1 MGESIREP
9 IICVEGTRFFQSA
22 RRKIEGRLASG
33 RNRLE
38 WLARWRRP
46 RWRALAAALA
56 IFCALPAFAA
66 RFHAAPGVA
75 APDFALR
82 AYAGPNVRLSE
93 HIGQV
98 VVISFWGVGCDA
110 CRGQL
115 AALQQDFSRYRARG
129 LRVYGVEVAD
139 DQQEA
144 LHFAHGTPV
153 TYPLLLDPAKA
164 VARLYDVDNLPMT
177 VLIDRDGKIRQVV
190 REFNVSS
197 RQVWEDELRTLLA
210 E

>member
-1 MGESIREP
+1 M
-9 IICVEGTRFFQSA
+9 V
-22 RRKIEGRLASG
+22 
-33 RNRLE
+33 
-38 WLARWRRP
+38 W
-46 RWRALAAALA
+46 
-56 IFCALPAFAA
+56 ALPALAA
-66 RFHAAPGVA
+66 RFHAAPGLA

-82 AYAGPNVRLSE
+82 AFAGPNVRLSE

-115 AALQQDFSRYRARG
+115 EALEQDFSRYGSQG

-139 DQQEA
+139 DQTEA
-144 LHFAHGTPV
+144 LAFARGMHV
-153 TYPLLLDPAKA
+153 TFPLLLDPAKT
-164 VARLYDVDNLPMT
+164 VARLYDVDDLPMT

-190 REFNVSS
+190 REFNETS

>member
-1 MGESIREP
+1 MGVEAEEVARSPLRSSRTIR
-9 IICVEGTRFFQSA
+9 VR
-22 RRKIEGRLASG
+22 SG
-33 RNRLE
+33 P
-38 WLARWRRP
+38 RP
-46 RWRALAAALA
+46 RALVAALA
-56 IFCALPAFAA
+56 LAWALPAFAA
-66 RFHAAPGVA
+66 RFHAAPGLA

-82 AYAGPNVRLSE
+82 AFAGPNVRLSE

-115 AALQQDFSRYRARG
+115 EALEQDFGRYRAQG

-139 DQQEA
+139 DPAEA
-144 LHFAHGTPV
+144 LRFARGTHV
-153 TYPLLLDPAKA
+153 TFPLLLDPAKG
-164 VARLYDVDNLPMT
+164 VARLYDVDDLPMA

-190 REFNVSS
+190 REFNETS

>member
-1 MGESIREP
+1 MPAPR
-9 IICVEGTRFFQSA
+9 QH
-22 RRKIEGRLASG
+22 
-33 RNRLE
+33 
-38 WLARWRRP
+38 RP
-46 RWRALAAALA
+46 HRSRAWVAALA
-56 IFCALPAFAA
+56 LAWAVPALAA
-66 RFHAAPGVA
+66 RFHAAAGA
-75 APDFALR
+75 SAPDFALR
-82 AYAGPNVRLSE
+82 AFAGPNVRLSE

-115 AALQQDFSRYRARG
+115 DALEQDFSRYRAQG

-139 DQQEA
+139 DPLEA
-144 LHFAHGTPV
+144 QRFAHGMHV
-153 TYPLLLDPAKA
+153 TFPLLLDPAKS

-177 VLIDRDGKIRQVV
+177 VLIDRDGKIRRVV
-190 REFNVSS
+190 RDFNEKS

>member
-1 MGESIREP
+1 M
-9 IICVEGTRFFQSA
+9 QSPKRVA
-22 RRKIEGRLASG
+22 ASLG
-33 RNRLE
+33 
-38 WLARWRRP
+38 
-46 RWRALAAALA
+46 AALA
-56 IFCALPAFAA
+56 LAWALPALAA
-66 RFHAAPGVA
+66 RFHAAPGLP

-82 AYAGPNVRLSE
+82 AYDGPNVRLSE

-115 AALQQDFSRYRARG
+115 QALQQDFSRYRSQG

-139 DQQEA
+139 DPLEA
-144 LHFAHGTPV
+144 LRFARGTHV
-153 TYPLLLDPAKA
+153 TFPLLLDPAKS

-190 REFNVSS
+190 REFNETG
-197 RQVWEDELRTLLA
+197 RRACEDELRTLLA

>member
-1 MGESIREP
+1 MLG
-9 IICVEGTRFFQSA
+9 
-22 RRKIEGRLASG
+22 
-33 RNRLE
+33 
-38 WLARWRRP
+38 
-46 RWRALAAALA
+46 AALA
-56 IFCALPAFAA
+56 IVWAVPVLAA
-66 RFHAAPGVA
+66 RFHASPGLA

-82 AYAGPNVRLSE
+82 ALAGPNVRLSE

-115 AALQQDFSRYRARG
+115 AALERDFSRYQSQG

-139 DQQEA
+139 DQVEA
-144 LHFAHGTPV
+144 LRFARGTHV
-153 TYPLLLDPAKA
+153 TFPLLLDPAKT
-164 VARLYDVDNLPMT
+164 VARLYDVDNLPLT

-190 REFNVSS
+190 RDFNETS
-197 RQVWEDELRTLLA
+197 RRACEDELRTLLA

>member
-1 MGESIREP
+1 MTGQRQGGP
-9 IICVEGTRFFQSA
+9 A
-22 RRKIEGRLASG
+22 RHRL
-33 RNRLE
+33 RV
-38 WLARWRRP
+38 
-46 RWRALAAALA
+46 LAAALVIA
-56 IFCALPAFAA
+56 WALPAAA
-66 RFHAAPGVA
+66 RFHAVPGAP

-110 CRGQL
+110 CRAQL
-115 AALQQDFSRYRARG
+115 EALQQDFSRYQGQG

-139 DQQEA
+139 DPLGAQR
-144 LHFAHGTPV
+144 FARGTPV
-153 TYPLLLDPAKA
+153 TFPLLLDPAKT

-190 REFNVSS
+190 RDFNETS
-197 RQVWEDELRTLLA
+197 RRACEDELRTLLA

>member
-1 MGESIREP
+1 M
-9 IICVEGTRFFQSA
+9 QQ
-22 RRKIEGRLASG
+22 RRHGSRRLPVLG
-33 RNRLE
+33 
-38 WLARWRRP
+38 
-46 RWRALAAALA
+46 AALA
-56 IFCALPAFAA
+56 LAWMLPALAA

-115 AALQQDFSRYRARG
+115 EALQQDFSRYRAQG
-129 LRVYGVEVAD
+129 LRVFGVEVAD
-139 DQQEA
+139 DPVEA
-144 LHFAHGTPV
+144 LRFARGTDV
-153 TYPLLLDPAKA
+153 TFPLLLDPAKS
-164 VARLYDVDNLPMT
+164 VARLYDVDNLPLT

-190 REFNVSS
+190 RDFNEKS
-197 RQVWEDELRTLLA
+197 RRACEDELRSLLA